1 MMANRK
7 HPKRKNSYRYLIN
20 NWIKLLIFDWRIKFE
35 NGKFQGGII
44 PENLRPRNHIDQI
57 LKLDEDAKLEK
68 TVAKAIDSTLK
79 SLKNLYDNAIKPL
92 EMLYKY
98 RDLSNR
104 HFGG

>member
-1 MMANRK
+1 M
-7 HPKRKNSYRYLIN
+7 
-20 NWIKLLIFDWRIKFE
+20 IFDWRIKFE